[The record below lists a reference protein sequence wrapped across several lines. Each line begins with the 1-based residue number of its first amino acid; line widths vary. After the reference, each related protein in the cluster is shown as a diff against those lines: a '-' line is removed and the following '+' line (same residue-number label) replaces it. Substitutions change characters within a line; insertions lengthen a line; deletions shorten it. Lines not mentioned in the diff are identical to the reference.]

1 MLGWIFDAKKCYF
14 DQVKKRI
21 YHIHTDQKF
30 LHDSRRFDDSRFEN
44 KIIFLTKDRSFKP
57 QTNDDI
63 IYIENKKKNLPRLL
77 SLLKDS
83 HIVVLYDLC
92 ATKKRII
99 NLLPSNIKIIWRFFG
114 YEYYS
119 TKPNLIFSKKTIHS
133 IFQNNDQGIVK
144 YFKKLSD
151 YIKFWYEIFN
161 NKLTLSVVGRID
173 YILLFSHEEYI
184 FLKNHWKVPK
194 YLQMN
199 LTYNLTDE
207 ALVKDKENNI
217 ILGNSKN
224 AANNHLDIIDI
235 IRSNNINYSFTMFFS
250 YGREGNYTT
259 TIREKIKSIKNFTVI
274 EEFLS
279 KSEFESIYLNSSSLV
294 INSYRQMALGNII
307 MAIKYGLKIYLNDKN
322 IIKSWLENNGI
333 LVYSVYDFQN
343 DLINNNLKLSQEQM
357 KNNITNFMKLSAS
370 YTKKDFNDL
379 VYNI

>member
-99 NLLPSNIKIIWRFFG
+99 NLLPRHIKIIWRFFG

-161 NKLTLSVVGRID
+161 NKLTLS
-173 YILLFSHEEYI
+173 
-184 FLKNHWKVPK
+184 
-194 YLQMN
+194 
-199 LTYNLTDE
+199 
-207 ALVKDKENNI
+207 
-217 ILGNSKN
+217 
-224 AANNHLDIIDI
+224 
-235 IRSNNINYSFTMFFS
+235 
-250 YGREGNYTT
+250 
-259 TIREKIKSIKNFTVI
+259 
-274 EEFLS
+274 
-279 KSEFESIYLNSSSLV
+279 
-294 INSYRQMALGNII
+294 
-307 MAIKYGLKIYLNDKN
+307 
-322 IIKSWLENNGI
+322 
-333 LVYSVYDFQN
+333 
-343 DLINNNLKLSQEQM
+343 
-357 KNNITNFMKLSAS
+357 
-370 YTKKDFNDL
+370 
-379 VYNI
+379 